1 MWLELFFLIIG
12 VSYGFLHKGIE
23 DTRSLLK
30 AGATVGVVL
39 GIILGPLALFY
50 SPGLTGLGLD
60 QTGLGGILL
69 LVITLVILFILGVFL
84 GDLVEETIKG

>member
-1 MWLELFFLIIG
+1 MGSCTKGLKIRG
-12 VSYGFLHKGIE
+12 VSSKLGQPSGSCWESFSA
-23 DTRSLLK
+23 RSPFSIPP
-30 AGATVGVVL
+30 A
-39 GIILGPLALFY
+39 F
-50 SPGLTGLGLD
+50 TGLGLD